1 VKSKD
6 YLHQRPDSGI
16 YFYARKVPKM
26 VQELDGR
33 TVVRKDLGTRDE
45 HTARTQAR
53 ALNEANEA
61 LWASLLAG
69 QNPANAWERYE
80 NATRIVAAHGF
91 GYRPT
96 AELLS
101 SASLDE
107 VLDRIE
113 ALKPHLGQKPVVD
126 AMLGTVPEPQIM
138 LSEVW
143 TKYAEHSTMTFMGM
157 SENQMRK
164 HRVPRERAVAYAVAC
179 IGDKA
184 LPDVTRQDVL
194 KYRTWWEDKVRT
206 EKLKA
211 DTINRSF
218 SDMKGM
224 LTVIDQRLQTDYHS
238 VWDKTRVKATN
249 ATKAD
254 KRLPF
259 ANAYVEDVLLQP
271 TALDELNF
279 DARMIFYAMVETG
292 LSPSEACNLRPEDI
306 VLEHKIPH
314 INLPEREDRR
324 LKSDYR
330 PRVIPLVGVSL
341 WAFKQA
347 PGGFPRY
354 HDKEDNLSTLVN
366 RRLDDLKLR
375 PSKAHQLYSLRHTF
389 QDRILKAKALD
400 RVQADLMGHEFER
413 PAYGEGADLELKL
426 EVLQSIMFK
435 WKPPA
440 VVVK

>member
-1 VKSKD
+1 MKSKD

-16 YFYARKVPKM
+16 FFYVRKVPKL
-26 VQELDGR
+26 VQTLDGR
-33 TVVRKDLGTRDE
+33 TIVRKDLGTRDE
-45 HTARTQAR
+45 HAARTQAR

-61 LWASLLAG
+61 LWGALLAG
-69 QNPANAWERYE
+69 QNPASVWERYE
-80 NATRIVAAHGF
+80 SANRIAAAHGF
-91 GYRPT
+91 GYKPA
-96 AELLS
+96 AELIS
-101 SASLDE
+101 TSSLDE
-107 VLDRIE
+107 VLKRIE
-113 ALKPHLGQKPVVD
+113 ALQPLVEQKPVVD
-126 AMLGTVPEPQIM
+126 AMLGAVPQPQIM

-143 TKYAEHSTMTFMGM
+143 TKYEEHSTLTFMGM

-164 HRVPRERAVAYAVAC
+164 HRVPRERAVAYAVAS

-184 LPDVTRQDVL
+184 LAEITRQDVL
-194 KYRTWWEDKVRT
+194 KYRTWWEDKIRT

-224 LTVIDQRLQTDYHS
+224 LTVIDQRLQTEFS
-238 VWDKTRVKATN
+238 KVWGGTRVKATN

-259 ANAYVEDVLLQP
+259 PNAYVEDVLLQP

-279 DARMIFYAMVETG
+279 DARMILYAMVETG

-306 VLEHKIPH
+306 RLDHKIPH
-314 INLPEREDRR
+314 IDIPEREDRR

-341 WAFKQA
+341 WALQQA

-413 PAYGEGADLELKL
+413 PAYGDGADLELKL
-426 EVLQSIMFK
+426 EVLQSIKFAWTAPRSVAK
-435 WKPPA
+435 
-440 VVVK
+440 